1 MRKAFLSLVFLF
13 SILKINAQVNPIV
26 VFDSLN
32 VARERIEENIIKGF
46 EELNEKTAPKPT
58 VIDSINWFDSLHGK
72 IVITIKNLRNKTGA
86 VNVALF
92 NSYASFAERK
102 KPFRGVRSDISSNS
116 VEITFD
122 SIPVGT
128 YTIAAFH
135 DEDRNGLLKTNQLN
149 IPLEGYCFSNNIAAT
164 MGPPE
169 YNRIKFF
176 YNGKNKKM
184 VLYMTYFNFPK

>member
-1 MRKAFLSLVFLF
+1 MRKTFLSLIFLF
-13 SILKINAQVNPIV
+13 SILKISAQVNPIV

-46 EELNEKTAPKPT
+46 EELNQKTAPKAQ
-58 VIDSINWFDSLHGK
+58 VFDSVNWFDSLHGK

-92 NSYASFAERK
+92 NSYASFTERS
-102 KPFRGVRSDISSNS
+102 KPFRGAKAYISGSS
-116 VEITFD
+116 VEIVFD
-122 SIPVGT
+122 SIPSGT

-184 VLYMTYFNFPK
+184 ILFMTYFNFPR

>member
-1 MRKAFLSLVFLF
+1 M
-13 SILKINAQVNPIV
+13 LKISAQVNPIV
-26 VFDSLN
+26 VFDSMN

-46 EELNEKTAPKPT
+46 EELNQKTTPQPL

-72 IVITIKNLRNKTGA
+72 IVISIKNLRNKIGA

-92 NSYASFAERK
+92 NSYSSFSART
-102 KPFRGVRSDISSNS
+102 KPFRGARAEISGNS
-116 VEITFD
+116 IEIIFD
-122 SIPVGT
+122 SIPSGT
-128 YTIAAFH
+128 YTVAAFH
-135 DEDRNGLLKTNQLN
+135 DEDRNGVLKTNQIN

-184 VLYMTYFNFPK
+184 VLYMTYFNFPR